1 METGALTRHLRNG
14 AEVDIHQRVRMADGG
29 CSHRP
34 LARSGDSDNQ
44 GEIRE
49 GHHSSPDELPPLVVP
64 CPAIA
69 ERSQA
74 GNDEN
79 DVRDS
84 TDRHHHRFKSPHLAR
99 MNDRP
104 KRQRPRL
111 HEMRPKQIEAIPEDR
126 DGNASAKPPNAIA
139 ARENYDGNIDECLE
153 QVKKPKLR
161 DNQG

>member
-1 METGALTRHLRNG
+1 
-14 AEVDIHQRVRMADGG
+14 
-29 CSHRP
+29 
-34 LARSGDSDNQ
+34 
-44 GEIRE
+44 
-49 GHHSSPDELPPLVVP
+49 
-64 CPAIA
+64 
-69 ERSQA
+69 
-74 GNDEN
+74 
-79 DVRDS
+79 
-84 TDRHHHRFKSPHLAR
+84 

-153 QVKKPKLR
+153 QVKKPKLW